1 MAYSFEQGPIRPP
14 SEAKSFLLRV
24 TRNCPWNRCAFCYS
38 YHDAKFSLRSVEEI
52 RKDIDEAAGIADSI
66 RRVSWKM
73 GEGGSVSERVIDNIF
88 LNEGLYGDS
97 FRSIAAWLYYGGESV
112 FLQDANSIIMKT
124 DDLVEVLTCLKERF
138 PQVTRITSYC
148 RSKTACR
155 KSVEEFR
162 RLKEAG
168 LTRIHIG
175 LESGC
180 DPVLEFIRKG
190 VTAEEH
196 IEGGRRIVASGL
208 SLSEYIIPG
217 LGGTLWSREHAVET
231 ARVLN
236 AINPDFIRL
245 RSLQVRKGTELYG
258 MMKEGRFTPLHDE
271 EVVREI
277 RLLVSR
283 LDGIQSR
290 IVSDH
295 ILNLLEEL
303 EGKLPEDREKLLG
316 IIDGYLA
323 LPDDDRL
330 VYRLGRRKGVYRSL
344 KDLSDRRIY
353 GILKGAIDG
362 YKAGD
367 PGKLDRDLYRIMH
380 DYI

>member
-24 TRNCPWNRCAFCYS
+24 TRNCPWNRCTFCYS